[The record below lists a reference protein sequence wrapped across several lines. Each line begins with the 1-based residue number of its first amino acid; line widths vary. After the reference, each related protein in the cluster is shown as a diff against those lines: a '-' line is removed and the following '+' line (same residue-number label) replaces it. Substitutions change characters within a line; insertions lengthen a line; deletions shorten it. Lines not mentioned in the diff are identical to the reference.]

1 MLAYVIGDSDMI
13 TGFRLVGVEGAEA
26 NSVDEARQALNN
38 ALGRTDL
45 AIIIMSE
52 EFSTQPQMHEAIEKI
67 RRERKN
73 TLIVEMPGSKGKPSQ
88 VHMSDLIS
96 KTLGVRI

>member
-1 MLAYVIGDSDMI
+1 MLGYVIGDSDMI
-13 TGFRLVGVEGAEA
+13 TGFKLVGVEGTEV
-26 NSVDEARQALNN
+26 NSADEARQALNK
-38 ALGRTDL
+38 AVGRNDL
-45 AIIIMSE
+45 AIIIISE
-52 EFSTQPQMHEAIEKI
+52 EFSTQPEIHEEIEKI

-73 TLIVEMPGSKGKPSQ
+73 TLIVELPGSKGKPSQ